1 MTQDVFITAGARTP
15 MGGLQGDLS
24 SLTAVEL
31 GQVAIEA
38 ALERSAIAGADID
51 EVNYGVRTTQRA
63 SARTRATSRH

>member
-38 ALERSAIAGADID
+38 ALER
-51 EVNYGVRTTQRA
+51 
-63 SARTRATSRH
+63 